1 MKFFYRDDEWRVDK
15 RNYLKDNS
23 KRKLRQIDK
32 IKNSLPCSVTE
43 AFVIIGVFFENPST
57 HYILWDNSICLSKLI
72 NLVQQKA
79 NENKKDYFL
88 LFYDDDS
95 PVLFRGTKISLFLS
109 EEEMKFEHTL
119 ISKRLDKLGSNVVL
133 KFYKITSDF

>member
-57 HYILWDNSICLSKLI
+57 HYILWDNSI
-72 NLVQQKA
+72 
-79 NENKKDYFL
+79 
-88 LFYDDDS
+88 
-95 PVLFRGTKISLFLS
+95 RS
-109 EEEMKFEHTL
+109 EE
-119 ISKRLDKLGSNVVL
+119 VV
-133 KFYKITSDF
+133 